1 VASLKACRHSQ
12 LGTRQSDGAKNKAL
26 SGCSLETGFRFLD
39 RRIFFERGLENA
51 LKSNGVGC
59 VRETNYDEQGKV
71 NNRPL

>member
-39 RRIFFERGLENA
+39 RRIFFERGLENMFQGYCIGWA
-51 LKSNGVGC
+51 C
-59 VRETNYDEQGKV
+59 ETNHENHGDES
-71 NNRPL
+71 

>member
-39 RRIFFERGLENA
+39 GGILVKCGLENA
-51 LKSNGVGC
+51 LKSNGAGC
-59 VRETNYDEQGKV
+59 VAETNYDKQEKV